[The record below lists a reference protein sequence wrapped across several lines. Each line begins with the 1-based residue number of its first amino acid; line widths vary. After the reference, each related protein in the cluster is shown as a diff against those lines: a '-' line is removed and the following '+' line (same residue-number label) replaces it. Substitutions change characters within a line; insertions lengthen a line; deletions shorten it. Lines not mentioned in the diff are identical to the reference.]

1 MCKGLRDVRGHV
13 ANALMAHPDAPQSGT
28 EETTL
33 KVTPFLL
40 TPGRSPE
47 VRDHAKS
54 IVELP
59 VWIGIAISFEF
70 RVSCAAE
77 WSG

>member
-1 MCKGLRDVRGHV
+1 MGHV
-13 ANALMAHPDAPQSGT
+13 ASELMAHPDAPQSGT
-28 EETTL
+28 EETAL

-54 IVELP
+54 FVELP
-59 VWIGIAISFEF
+59 V
-70 RVSCAAE
+70 
-77 WSG
+77 